1 MPTTARPEAWWD
13 AASLGRALVLLTALA
28 GLFAMHGLSDH
39 TTADHVYVADS
50 QMTSSMHV
58 QLGPAPSRLPDPL
71 ADSVSARPASGH
83 MGETDLCVAVL
94 GAGLMMLLIRVRR
107 PVAQLARETR
117 PLRRVRTRPRAP
129 DPPDLVRLS
138 IQRC

>member
-1 MPTTARPEAWWD
+1 
-13 AASLGRALVLLTALA
+13 
-28 GLFAMHGLSDH
+28 
-39 TTADHVYVADS
+39 
-50 QMTSSMHV
+50 
-58 QLGPAPSRLPDPL
+58 
-71 ADSVSARPASGH
+71 

-117 PLRRVRTRPRAP
+117 PLRRVLTRARAP
-129 DPPDLVRLS
+129 YPPDLVRLS